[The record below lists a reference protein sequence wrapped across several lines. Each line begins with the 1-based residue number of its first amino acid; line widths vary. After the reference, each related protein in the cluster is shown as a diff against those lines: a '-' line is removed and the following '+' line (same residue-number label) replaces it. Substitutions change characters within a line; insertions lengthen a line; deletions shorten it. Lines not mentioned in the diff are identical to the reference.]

1 MWKLID
7 EILKLPLIEDPSAW
21 LFPRPIPRAICTVF
35 HPVTW
40 FPGNSADLLATQSGE
55 LELMGCVCQ
64 LGLSVR
70 QIGAL
75 LVTEAELS
83 LSGQLNNRASI
94 QEAFF
99 YRNRVSVVLSLS
111 KECLP
116 EVACALHTLEITVLS
131 PGI

>member
-1 MWKLID
+1 
-7 EILKLPLIEDPSAW
+7 
-21 LFPRPIPRAICTVF
+21 
-35 HPVTW
+35 
-40 FPGNSADLLATQSGE
+40 
-55 LELMGCVCQ
+55 MGCVCR

-75 LVTEAELS
+75 LATEAELS
-83 LSGQLNNRASI
+83 LSGQLNNWASI

-111 KECLP
+111 KEYLP
-116 EVACALHTLEITVLS
+116 GVACALHTLEITVLS